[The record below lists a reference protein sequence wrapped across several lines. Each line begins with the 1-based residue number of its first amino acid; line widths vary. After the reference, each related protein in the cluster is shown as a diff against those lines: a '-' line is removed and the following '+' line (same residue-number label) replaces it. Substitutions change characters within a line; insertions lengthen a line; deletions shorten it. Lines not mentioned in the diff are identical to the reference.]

1 LALPAIDAR
10 RVKFVIARQGS
21 RIPFTSR
28 GYTVEAYGTFMQI
41 NVQWAMFFTLCLLS
55 SARCSCPGR
64 SATLTHH
71 ELLTT
76 KK

>member
-1 LALPAIDAR
+1 LPLPAIDAR

-21 RIPFTSR
+21 CISFTPR
-28 GYTVEAYGTFMQI
+28 GYVVQTYGTLRHASMQGT
-41 NVQWAMFFTLCLLS
+41 VFFSLCLSS
-55 SARCSCPGR
+55 SASCSRPGQCT
-64 SATLTHH
+64 TLTHH